1 MQTSIQLILFQVKL
15 KTVFL
20 MVVHARPRGGI
31 IRALAVNFLVMY
43 SLGN

>member
-1 MQTSIQLILFQVKL
+1 VKL
-15 KTVFL
+15 KMVFL

-43 SLGN
+43 SFEN